1 MLENREVLDIHAVNL
16 GMMKNFVIYLGR
28 NLLYTRGTLSM
39 NIFGEV
45 NLYYISA
52 VIISYLETV

>member
-1 MLENREVLDIHAVNL
+1 MAGIVLENREVLDIHAVNL
-16 GMMKNFVIYLGR
+16 GMMKKFVIYLGR

-45 NLYYISA
+45 NHCYISA
-52 VIISYLETV
+52 VIIS

>member
-1 MLENREVLDIHAVNL
+1 MAGIVLENREVLDIHAVNL
-16 GMMKNFVIYLGR
+16 CMMKKFVIYLGR

-45 NLYYISA
+45 NHCYISA
-52 VIISYLETV
+52 VIIS